1 MNAPVAKPRVRVRA
15 GSEGAHGLVHGSVP
29 LRGIEPGGRVGAQFM
44 RGEASPVF
52 FDWQPVLRDA
62 REDVRAAYWRSAA
75 RTIDMMHN
83 SGWVAGI
90 VRKGCAAIMGTGLR
104 LALKP
109 DFHSLGWT
117 QNESDKWARMVE
129 RKWSTWSSSP
139 IECDAAGKW
148 SIDQQ
153 ANAALRSYFGPGEWV
168 AWMRWISRAG
178 AKTRTKVQ
186 LVPSHRMVQES
197 NGVDLFQGVRVDPYA
212 MPLSYRFRLPKPI
225 VDSGNIVEIRA
236 RDSVGRPIIA
246 HGFEGDVG
254 QMRGISVFAPVLS
267 VLKQFDQLANT
278 TLTAAMIQTIVAA
291 TITSSAPTQE
301 VLNAFDSVD
310 SQGVGGTF
318 EHYMTE
324 RAGWHDK
331 TKIDLAGQARIA
343 HLFPGETLDLKR
355 AETPNSNYEPFA
367 RFLLR
372 ETAACVGF
380 TAEDVTGDYTG
391 ATYSSIKMA
400 TTTNW
405 PIQQWRRRHIL
416 APFYQAAFECWLE
429 EQIEAGAIE
438 FPGGLE
444 AFQGQRAAACYAT
457 WRGPAK
463 PVPDELK
470 AANAA
475 MIESGLGIT
484 TDEHLCAERGEDWE
498 EVYEQR
504 AREAAKRTELKLRD
518 PIIRGELPDTEHK
531 ATDKKAAKG
540 EKD

>member
-1 MNAPVAKPRVRVRA
+1 MNAPVSKPRVRVRA
-15 GSEGAHGLVHGSVP
+15 GSVGAHGLVHGSTPV
-29 LRGIEPGGRVGAQFM
+29 RGLPDRPGRSAQFM

-109 DFHSLGWT
+109 DFHSLGWDQKT
-117 QNESDKWARMVE
+117 SDEWSRMVE
-129 RKWSTWSSSP
+129 RRWSTWSSTP

-148 SIDQQ
+148 SIDQL

-168 AWMRWISRAG
+168 AWMRWISRVG
-178 AKTRTKVQ
+178 AKTKTKVQ
-186 LVPSHRMVQES
+186 LIPSHRMVQES
-197 NGVDLFQGVRVDPYA
+197 NGRDLFQGVRVDPYA
-212 MPLSYRFRLPKPI
+212 MPVSYRFRLPKPI
-225 VDSGNIVEIRA
+225 VDSGDIAEIRA

-267 VLKQFDQLANT
+267 VLKQFDQLSDT
-278 TLTAAMIQTIVAA
+278 TLAVAMLQTILAA
-291 TITSSAPTQE
+291 TITSSAPTQD
-301 VLNAFDSVD
+301 VLNAFDSPTD
-310 SQGVGGTF
+310 QGVGGTF
-318 EHYMTE
+318 ESYMHE
-324 RAGWHDK
+324 RADWHDK

-429 EQIEAGAIE
+429 EQIEAGDLP
-438 FPGGLE
+438 FPGGIE
-444 AFQGQRAAACYAT
+444 AFQAQRAAACYAT

-470 AANAA
+470 AAIAA
-475 MIESGLGIT
+475 QVEAALGIT

-504 AREAAKRTELKLRD
+504 AREASKRKELKLPD
-518 PIIRGELPDTEHK
+518 PILGGASPPKDGAGDT
-531 ATDKKAAKG
+531 AAAGSGK
-540 EKD
+540 EN